1 MSSSSEEK
9 EKDREEDSIDTPVPS
24 SKSGKRFEE
33 LYRLKGVVSFF
44 FFFSVLK
51 FFLSEHRTMN
61 MMSDK

>member
-9 EKDREEDSIDTPVPS
+9 EKEREEDSIDTPVPS

-44 FFFSVLK
+44 SFSL
-51 FFLSEHRTMN
+51 F
-61 MMSDK
+61 